1 MYLYRGSPLK
11 GGGHGDASDH
21 ENLTVADFP
30 DLTTSKINSTCVVP
44 CRRGFCT
51 LGLFIVV
58 VGGR

>member
-30 DLTTSKINSTCVVP
+30 DLTTSKINSIIIKGECEANE
-44 CRRGFCT
+44 F
-51 LGLFIVV
+51 LFH
-58 VGGR
+58 